1 MRRIFQFIVMIFILV
16 GCSLIKNKKPA
27 PIIIIKPIKSIKP
40 INQGISIIFSDSIPE
55 IKKLKIINWSTL
67 IIPLINKLIETQDV
81 KLGKILLI
89 ESISNNTN
97 MTIQSMQ
104 VTNAIINVINNQNVF
119 KLVSQDIAINA
130 RKALNLSQK
139 DSLITR
145 SKAIGL
151 GRYIQTDYVLYSII
165 SGDQQRSEIEM
176 QLMETQTGEI
186 LWSGKN
192 YIE

>member
-1 MRRIFQFIVMIFILV
+1 MRCIFQFIVIIFILV
-16 GCSLIKNKKPA
+16 GCSLIKNKKST
-27 PIIIIKPIKSIKP
+27 PIITIKPIKSIKP
-40 INQGISIIFSDSIPE
+40 INQGISIIFPDFIPE

-67 IIPLINKLIETQDV
+67 VIPLINKLIETQDI
-81 KLGKILLI
+81 KLGKLLLI
-89 ESISNNTN
+89 ESINNNTN
-97 MTIQSMQ
+97 MSIQSIQ
-104 VTNAIINVINNQNVF
+104 VTNAIVNAINNHNIF
-119 KLVSQDIAINA
+119 KLVSQDIAENA

-139 DSLITR
+139 DNLVTR

-165 SGDQQRSEIEM
+165 SGDQQQSEIEI